1 MEFVNGKD
9 DIPYINGKDYI
20 PYMKWKIKFMFET
33 TKQSCNGVIP
43 LFPLLHH
50 HSLLPRPTASSTRRF
65 ELLVSS
71 RAVMRCSTS
80 VWFLKK
86 NLKGYRLTNLKAVEL
101 QLLTPLLGF
110 HFWCS
115 LSTFFCRADD
125 FDKSVGSKSW
135 SLHGYSQILKKNNN
149 IFYDSSWSQLIQ
161 LYSSI
166 FHTWKYEEHNR

>member
-33 TKQSCNGVIP
+33 TNQSCNGVIP

-50 HSLLPRPTASSTRRF
+50 HSLLPRPMASSTRRF

-86 NLKGYRLTNLKAVEL
+86 KLERVSTDEPEGRWATTSDPSAGLPFLVFAFNILLPGGRLRQKRWL
-101 QLLTPLLGF
+101 QIMKPPWIFSDPEKKTT
-110 HFWCS
+110 
-115 LSTFFCRADD
+115 TFFMIVVDP
-125 FDKSVGSKSW
+125 
-135 SLHGYSQILKKNNN
+135 N
-149 IFYDSSWSQLIQ
+149 
-161 LYSSI
+161 
-166 FHTWKYEEHNR
+166 